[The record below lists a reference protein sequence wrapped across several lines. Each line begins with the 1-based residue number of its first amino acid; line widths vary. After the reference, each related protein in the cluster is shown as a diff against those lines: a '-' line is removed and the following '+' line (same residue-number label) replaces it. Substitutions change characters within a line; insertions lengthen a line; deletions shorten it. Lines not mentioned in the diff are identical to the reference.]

1 MEAATKLYSTITYQ
15 HSISDSVALWRG
27 ELTTH
32 ATLEKEEPKNLQG
45 SRGRED
51 CTRRSLVHRG
61 ASHDAVGVRT
71 TGVRTEE
78 HGLTSTLMRGIG
90 I

>member
-1 MEAATKLYSTITYQ
+1 MQ
-15 HSISDSVALWRG
+15 DSVALWRG

-32 ATLEKEEPKNLQG
+32 ATLEKEEPKKLQG
-45 SRGRED
+45 SRGKED
-51 CTRRSLVHRG
+51 YTRRSLVHRG
-61 ASHDAVGVRT
+61 ASYDVAGVRT

-78 HGLTSTLMRGIG
+78 HGLTSTLVRGIG